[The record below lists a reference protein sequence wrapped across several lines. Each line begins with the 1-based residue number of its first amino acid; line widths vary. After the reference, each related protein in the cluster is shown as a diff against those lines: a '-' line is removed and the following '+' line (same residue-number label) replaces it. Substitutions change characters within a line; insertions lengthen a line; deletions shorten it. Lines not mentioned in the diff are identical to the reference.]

1 LEAVGV
7 WARIGQGEK
16 MPCMEHDDFAIIAEF
31 IVQKDKALG
40 RELVYV
46 IDEWD
51 ALRDQYDEQTEQG
64 KTTEENE
71 NLDSWER
78 GRAERLERLRPLRD
92 ALRERAFK

>member
-1 LEAVGV
+1 LEAAGV
-7 WARIGQGEK
+7 WARIGHGEK
-16 MPCMEHDDFAIIAEF
+16 MLYMEHDDFAIIAEF

-46 IDEWD
+46 IDEWE
-51 ALRDQYDEQTEQG
+51 ALRNQYDEQTEQG
-64 KTTEENE
+64 KTTEETE
-71 NLDSWER
+71 NLESWER